1 MGCPGLPLT
10 PTSPIGGDKVCSRGL
25 GATIRAL
32 GLERFLSCCT
42 WGLYGAGEVWAQG
55 GEGYLDLCRV
65 HASLWMADA
74 SHEESTRP
82 PALRVACNHH

>member
-10 PTSPIGGDKVCSRGL
+10 PHFSHRRGQGL
-25 GATIRAL
+25 FRRAGCHHTAL
-32 GLERFLSCCT
+32 GLESLLS
-42 WGLYGAGEVWAQG
+42 WGLYGAGEVRAHG

-65 HASLWMADA
+65 HGSLWMGDA